1 MRVAQHP
8 WTEGQSVEVG
18 LAQRPAD
25 KQGLEPA
32 ETPAGSLLPPGDTRY
47 AMSPFTCLEEYGRAP
62 VLAALDL
69 GTNNCRLLIARP
81 CREGFRVVDAFSRIV
96 RLGEGL
102 SRSDTLRDDAMSRT
116 VQALKVCRSKMERR
130 GVNLVRAVGT
140 EACRRADNCDAF
152 LDRVQTETGLQI
164 EIISPKE
171 EARLAMTGCSPLLDP
186 TIPNALV
193 FDIGGGSTE
202 MIWIELIRGRPVVLD
217 QISVPLGVV
226 NLTET
231 YGGDRVCPHDYRRM
245 MDKVA
250 AGLADF
256 DRRNGIAAAVKT
268 GRVQMLGASGTVT
281 TLAGIQMGLSR
292 YDRSRVDGAWL
303 DRDQAR
309 SISETLLGL
318 DYMGR
323 AGQPCVGRDRAD
335 LVVAGCAILDAI
347 WRQWPVPQL
356 RIADRG
362 VREGILFEL
371 AAQARRRR
379 R

>member
-1 MRVAQHP
+1 MDNGAAGR
-8 WTEGQSVEVG
+8 TGI
-18 LAQRPAD
+18 
-25 KQGLEPA
+25 
-32 ETPAGSLLPPGDTRY
+32 TPAPGGADIPTPDAACASRI
-47 AMSPFTCLEEYGRAP
+47 P

-69 GTNNCRLLIARP
+69 GTNNCRLLIAKP
-81 CREGFRVVDAFSRIV
+81 CREGFRVIDAFSRIV

-102 SRSDTLRDDAMSRT
+102 TRSDRLCDDAMFRT

-130 GVNLVRAVGT
+130 GVSHLRAVGT
-140 EACRRADNCDAF
+140 EACRRADNCEEF
-152 LDRVQTETGLQI
+152 LTRVQDETGLSI

-171 EARLAMTGCSPLLDP
+171 EARLALAGVAPLLDAI
-186 TIPNALV
+186 IPYALV

-202 MIWIELIRGRPVVLD
+202 LIWTELVRGRPRVID

-245 MDKVA
+245 MDRVTE
-250 AGLADF
+250 GLGDF
-256 DRRNGIAAAVKT
+256 DARNGIAKAVAD

-281 TLAGIQMGLSR
+281 TLAGIQMGLAR
-292 YDRSRVDGAWL
+292 YDRSRVDGAFL
-303 DRDQAR
+303 DRDKAR

-347 WRQWPVPQL
+347 WWQWPVQQL

-362 VREGILFEL
+362 VREGILCEL
-371 AAQARRRR
+371 AAAARHRRRR
-379 R
+379 G

>member
-1 MRVAQHP
+1 M
-8 WTEGQSVEVG
+8 TSVEAG
-18 LAQRPAD
+18 LASRPAQQQAPTPASGTGGAAPAPITPAAGHARAGD
-25 KQGLEPA
+25 AAFTFETGLE
-32 ETPAGSLLPPGDTRY
+32 
-47 AMSPFTCLEEYGRAP
+47 GRPP

-81 CREGFRVVDAFSRIV
+81 ARDGFRVIDAFSRIV

-102 SRSDTLRDDAMSRT
+102 TRSDRLRDDAMART

-130 GVNLVRAVGT
+130 GVSLVRAVGT
-140 EACRRADNCDAF
+140 EACRRADNCEEF
-152 LDRVQTETGLQI
+152 LGQVAAETGLRI

-171 EARLAMTGCSPLLDP
+171 EARLALAGCAPLLDSTLP
-186 TIPNALV
+186 HALV

-202 MIWIELIRGRPVVLD
+202 LLWIRLSRGRPVVLD

-231 YGGDRVCPHDYRRM
+231 YGGDRVCPLDYRRM
-245 MDKVA
+245 MDRVGA
-250 AGLADF
+250 ALSDF
-256 DRRNGIAAAVKT
+256 DSRNHIAAAVSA
-268 GRVQMLGASGTVT
+268 GQVQMLGASGTVT
-281 TLAGIQMGLSR
+281 TLAGIQMGLAR

-303 DRDQAR
+303 DRDKAR

-318 DYMGR
+318 DYLGR
-323 AGQPCVGRDRAD
+323 SSQPCVGRDRAD

-371 AAQARRRR
+371 AAHARRRR
-379 R
+379 

>member
-1 MRVAQHP
+1 MEA
-8 WTEGQSVEVG
+8 G
-18 LAQRPAD
+18 LASRPGPA
-25 KQGLEPA
+25 QARTSAVEPA
-32 ETPAGSLLPPGDTRY
+32 GASARTADGCFDPLHSGGVLPFVTLDEV
-47 AMSPFTCLEEYGRAP
+47 AGRAP
-62 VLAALDL
+62 VMAALDL

-81 CREGFRVVDAFSRIV
+81 ARDGFRVIDAFSRIV

-102 SRSDTLRDDAMSRT
+102 SRSDRLREEAMART

-130 GVNLVRAVGT
+130 GVNIARAVAT
-140 EACRRADNCDAF
+140 EACRRADNCDEF
-152 LDRVQTETGLQI
+152 LARVENEAGLRI

-171 EARLAMTGCSPLLDP
+171 EARLALAGCAPLLAP
-186 TIPNALV
+186 EVPHALV

-250 AGLADF
+250 VGLGDF
-256 DRRNGIAAAVKT
+256 DARNGIGKAVAA

-281 TLAGIQMGLSR
+281 TLAGIQMGLAR

-318 DYMGR
+318 DYLGR

-335 LVVAGCAILDAI
+335 LVIAGCAILDAI

-379 R
+379 